1 MVCSLSDEEAPAR
14 GDASVRVALLG
25 SYNCPATRSI
35 WPLVAAVEDTLG
47 DDVDLRFG
55 HVLGALDGS
64 AARRLAEAAEAARGQ
79 GGFARMHAWL
89 MAHPERHDGDASE
102 WADAAGLDV
111 PRFRADLSGGAAA
124 SLQAHHVA
132 ARMMGAGRG
141 PSLWLGGARYG
152 GALNVNSLVRA
163 CQLGHATA
171 TATAN
176 VAEREGWV
184 QQRDA
189 WVALAGHELRSP
201 LATLRTLTAM
211 MVALREGGIAPNDA
225 QLVLVHREVRRM
237 YRLTKQLT
245 TTAAFRGDYTRPPP
259 CERVELGPLVRHV
272 VEALTYEH
280 GRTNVVVHAT
290 TPIYGMWPTEWID
303 QIVGNLVGNAL
314 KFGGAGQV
322 DVDVTGDAAL
332 AILVVRDR
340 GPGLAVE
347 DWPRLVRA
355 YERGSGSRGI
365 PGLGLGLYIVH
376 MLVAAMGGRVSVAS
390 SPGRGAVFRVVW
402 PTHVND
408 REPRASVMR
417 SAATTTEDPLRIGPL
432 P

>member
-14 GDASVRVALLG
+14 GNAWVRVALLG
-25 SYNCPATRSI
+25 SYNCPSTRSI
-35 WPLVAAVEDTLG
+35 WPLVAAVEKTLG

-89 MAHPERHDGDASE
+89 MAHPERHGGDASE

-111 PRFRADLSGGAAA
+111 PRFHADLKEGAAA

-152 GALNVNSLVRA
+152 GALNVNSLLRA
-163 CQLGHATA
+163 CRLGHGTA

-176 VAEREGWV
+176 AAEREGWL
-184 QQRDA
+184 QQRDE
-189 WVALAGHELRSP
+189 WMALAGHELRSP
-201 LATLRTLTAM
+201 LATLRTLTKM
-211 MVALREGGIAPNDA
+211 MVASRDGGIAPNDA
-225 QLVLVHREVRRM
+225 HLVVVHREVQRM
-237 YRLTKQLT
+237 CRLTKQLT
-245 TTAAFRGDYTRPPP
+245 TTAALRGDYTRPPP
-259 CERVELGPLVRHV
+259 CERAELGSLVRHV
-272 VEALTYEH
+272 VEALAYEH
-280 GRTNVVVHAT
+280 GRTNMVVHAQS
-290 TPIYGMWPTEWID
+290 PIYGVWPTEWVD
-303 QIVGNLVGNAL
+303 QVVGNLVGNAL

-332 AILVVRDR
+332 ATLVVRDR

-347 DWPRLVRA
+347 DWPRLVQA
-355 YERGSGSRGI
+355 YERGPGSRGI

-408 REPRASVMR
+408 REPRASVTR
-417 SAATTTEDPLRIGPL
+417 SAATTTKNSTRTAPL